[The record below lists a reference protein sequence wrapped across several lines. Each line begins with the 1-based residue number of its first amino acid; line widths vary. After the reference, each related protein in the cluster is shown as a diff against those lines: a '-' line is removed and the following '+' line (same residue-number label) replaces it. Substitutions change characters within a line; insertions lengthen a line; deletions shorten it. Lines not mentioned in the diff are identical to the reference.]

1 MWLPADSTGLVME
14 PVAEEPRFAG
24 LSVDHPLASRSEIA
38 EPIMWT
44 RRAHR
49 FWVDWW
55 AVNPRPDG
63 SQPTWGYENDNVE
76 EMLEH
81 AAGAG
86 YCIVPRSMT
95 EFYRHPDLAW
105 VPIIDIE
112 PLRIALAWRAGES
125 SPLVPAFAQVVEE
138 LSAFPARTA
147 RPYAG
152 RSAGP

>member
-1 MWLPADSTGLVME
+1 
-14 PVAEEPRFAG
+14 
-24 LSVDHPLASRSEIA
+24 
-38 EPIMWT
+38 MWT

-81 AAGAG
+81 VAAGAG

-138 LSAFPARTA
+138 LSASPARTA

-152 RSAGP
+152 QSAGR